1 MAALHS
7 SELLDNSLVCQC
19 KSEQM
24 FIVLVIAFVLNHF
37 VVKEVGYQFETAACF
52 QKHRKD
58 GNLNEEVANEMYE
71 SNDDNCLVKELVSQQ
86 VENLND
92 EQEAVKGADNVR
104 AFRFE
109 VERGTLSDCISQ
121 HHYGVE
127 VEHESCEG
135 ENRIN
140 HVVAR
145 NQVDNIIAI
154 FHKESDREVNEE
166 VDRQAGQQNMEQ
178 LVRLLP
184 HIFSYEISRLAN
196 ALNHVG

>member
-24 FIVLVIAFVLNHF
+24 LIVLVITFVLNHF
-37 VVKEVGYQFETAACF
+37 VVKKVRHQFETAARF

-71 SNDDNCLVKELVSQQ
+71 SNDDNCLVKELIGQQ

-109 VERGTLSDCISQ
+109 VERGTLGDRISQ

-140 HVVAR
+140 HVVAC
-145 NQVDNIIAI
+145 NQVDHIIAI

-178 LVRLLP
+178 LVRLFP
-184 HIFSYEISRLAN
+184 HIFSYEIT
-196 ALNHVG
+196 